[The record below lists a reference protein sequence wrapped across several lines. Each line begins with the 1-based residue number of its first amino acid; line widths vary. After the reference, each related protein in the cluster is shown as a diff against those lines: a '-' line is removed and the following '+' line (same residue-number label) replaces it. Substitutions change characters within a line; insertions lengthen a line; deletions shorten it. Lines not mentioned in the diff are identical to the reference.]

1 MRHELLHVRPG
12 AHNLNSAQIL
22 PRFVDW
28 REEFV
33 EDIVHVQVYVEN
45 QRLDTTTAGAIAAA
59 TATAATAAA
68 TATAATAAV
77 ISIAAVDATG
87 EKRNDAEK
95 ILHRKPERRSKVNHL
110 TLGEQF

>member
-1 MRHELLHVRPG
+1 M
-12 AHNLNSAQIL
+12 NSAQIL

-59 TATAATAAA
+59 TATAATAA
-68 TATAATAAV
+68 V